1 MSKDIQ
7 IKKTVFSKDNF
18 EKVIDRSFK
27 TFAQPPE
34 VEEQLTVQQFFVEY
48 ENLYYDIPP
57 EGETN
62 SHQYLIQKSSEIVDF
77 DKNTDEIQPLLDEI
91 AQLREEI
98 LSYQQQLIAA
108 NTPS

>member
-27 TFAQPPE
+27 TFAQPPV

>member
-27 TFAQPPE
+27 TFAQPLV

>member
-27 TFAQPPE
+27 TFAQPLE
-34 VEEQLTVQQFFVEY
+34 AEEQMTVQQFFAEY